1 MTVVQ
6 EDKAAGRRLHQ
17 VIEPLKKQFS
27 QQDER
32 VRRYL
37 WPQRILWQS
46 QEGQV
51 EQARCLLS
59 NRQGQVGLGTATC
72 CLMKN
77 HGKPAAILLDF
88 GLEIQGGVQIF
99 LTSFSKGI
107 REVSLR
113 VRFGESAMEAMSDVA
128 GSTATN
134 DHAVRDQVIQA
145 STLGMT
151 EVGNTGFRFARIDLM
166 TEMELEINEIRAF
179 LVYYDLEYQGSFH
192 CSDPLL
198 DQIWLTG
205 AYTVHLNMQNYIW
218 DGIKRDRLVWVGD
231 MHPETLTIQ
240 TVFGKTDLI
249 HRSLDFV
256 RDTTPLPGWM
266 NLIPSYSMWW
276 IIIQHDLYLWSGD
289 LSYLKSQK
297 TYLTR
302 LLLQLRG
309 CVRGSG
315 RSDTPDTRFLDWPS
329 SKDQAALD
337 AGLQAL
343 HILTLEAGASLM
355 TVLEDEET
363 ARLCREGAVL
373 LRAYPVKQPARKQA
387 AALMVLAG
395 IADAAETNQALL
407 AVGQAKGLSSFYGFY
422 VLKARAMAGDIT
434 GSLQAIRD
442 YWGGMLSL
450 GATTFWEDFNLDW
463 LDHAARIDELPGAG
477 QIDVHAAYGDYCY
490 RGYRHSL
497 CHGWASGPTSWLME
511 AVLGIRIQAPGCRS
525 ILLRPDLG
533 DLEWAEGTFPTP
545 AGPLHVRCER
555 QSDGRIKT
563 EYQAPDG
570 IDIRVQDGDVR

>member
-6 EDKAAGRRLHQ
+6 EDQAAGRRLHQ
-17 VIEPLKKQFS
+17 VIEPLKNQFS

-46 QEGQV
+46 PEGRV
-51 EQARCLLS
+51 GHAEFLLS
-59 NRQGQVGLGTATC
+59 NRRGQVGLGTASC

-77 HGKPAAILLDF
+77 QGKPAAILLDF
-88 GLEIQGGVQIF
+88 GLEIQGGIQIF

-128 GSTATN
+128 DSTATN
-134 DHAVRDQVIQA
+134 DHAVRDQIITA

-151 EVGNTGFRFARIDLM
+151 EIGNTGFRFVRIDLM

-240 TVFGKTDLI
+240 AVFGKTDLI

-266 NLIPSYSMWW
+266 NMIPSYSMWW
-276 IIIQHDLYLWSGD
+276 IIIQNDLYLWSGD
-289 LSYLKSQK
+289 LGYLQSQQ

-309 CVRGSG
+309 CIRSDG
-315 RSDTPDTRFLDWPS
+315 RSNTPDTRFLDWPS

-343 HILTLEAGASLM
+343 HILALEAGAGL
-355 TVLEDEET
+355 TAILNDEKT
-363 ARLCREGAVL
+363 ARLCREGVAR
-373 LRAYPVKQPARKQA
+373 LRTYPVKKPAAKQA

-395 IADAAETNQALL
+395 IADADETNQAVL
-407 AVGQAKGLSSFYGFY
+407 AAGQAKGLSSFYGFY

-434 GSLQAIRD
+434 GSLQAVRD
-442 YWGGMLSL
+442 FWGGMLSL

-463 LDHAARIDELPGAG
+463 LSRAGRIDELTGPD
-477 QIDVHAAYGDYCY
+477 QIDVHAAYGDFCY

-511 AVLGIRIQAPGCRS
+511 AVLGIHIQAPGCRS
-525 ILLRPDLG
+525 ILLRPGLG

-545 AGPLHVRCER
+545 AGLLYVRHER
-555 QSDGRIKT
+555 QADGRIKT
-563 EYQAPDG
+563 EFRAPEG
-570 IDIRVQDGDVR
+570 ITIEVENGSAG